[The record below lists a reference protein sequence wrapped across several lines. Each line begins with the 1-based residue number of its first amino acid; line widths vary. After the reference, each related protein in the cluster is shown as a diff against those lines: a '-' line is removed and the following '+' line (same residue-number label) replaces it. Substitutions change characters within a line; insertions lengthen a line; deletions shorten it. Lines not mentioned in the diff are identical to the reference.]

1 MEPRWSPGTIPAMFN
16 APRSRRAAIIAAAA
30 LLAFACGPTTAIRA
44 TADPSPQPAS
54 QSANIAGSKPILCL
68 ANDEDAAFLAAARPL
83 NAERCMIVYE
93 SSFIDGGR
101 IDENKLRRAVSD
113 KIPDGW
119 NGFACLDIENEW
131 FKNLSRD
138 PQSAEY
144 RSGVDNLLRAI
155 QIARA
160 VRPDCK
166 WSFYG
171 IPNLP
176 FFVKDAENRTVGWDK
191 VSPESKARTIAVAKQ
206 AQPVVDACDWLAP
219 TVYDPY
225 FDATN
230 PEWIE
235 AQKARVRESV
245 ALAREMGAVS
255 GAPRPVLV
263 FVWHRIHNSNK
274 QDPLRLL
281 GNPEFLEGQ
290 VLPALQSGA
299 AGVVWWGADRYM
311 IRSGELGKAQPAEAA
326 ALTKDA
332 DATSAYLL
340 RINKEKLDGLAPH
353 FQR

>member
-1 MEPRWSPGTIPAMFN
+1 MSTVQRP
-16 APRSRRAAIIAAAA
+16 RRAALFAAIA
-30 LLAFACGPTTAIRA
+30 LLALLGSSRLLEFHASAG
-44 TADPSPQPAS
+44 PSPQPAN
-54 QSANIAGSKPILCL
+54 QSDSMAGSKPILCI
-68 ANDEDAAFLAAARPL
+68 ANDEDAGFLAAARPL
-83 NAERCMIVYE
+83 NSERCMIIYE
-93 SSFIDGGR
+93 STFIDGGR
-101 IDENKLRRAVSD
+101 IDENKLRRAVAD
-113 KIPDGW
+113 RIPEGW

-131 FKNLSRD
+131 FKNLARD
-138 PQSAEY
+138 PQSAEF
-144 RSGVDNLLRAI
+144 RSGVDHLLRALR
-155 QIARA
+155 IARA
-160 VRPDCK
+160 VRPESK

-191 VSPESKARTIAVAKQ
+191 VSPESKAQFIAVARQ
-206 AQPVVDACDWLAP
+206 SQPIVDACDWVAP

-245 ALAREMGAVS
+245 QLAKEMGAVS
-255 GAPRPVLV
+255 GKPRPVLV
-263 FVWHRIHNSNK
+263 FIWHRIHNSNK
-274 QDPLRLL
+274 RDPLRLL
-281 GNPEFLEGQ
+281 GNQEFLEGQ
-290 VLPALQSGA
+290 VLPALQAGA

-340 RINKEKLDGLAPH
+340 RINKEKLDALAPY